1 VQLFDE
7 HTKEDV
13 LKNLFKILCGITN
26 MGLKQRGINMVDTII
41 LKQYLDSINFN
52 IQDNDLILL
61 NQLAAI
67 KGLANR
73 KAFSLSDQHL
83 NMIHLKFKNLHE

>member
-1 VQLFDE
+1 MIE
-7 HTKEDV
+7 TP
-13 LKNLFKILCGITN
+13 
-26 MGLKQRGINMVDTII
+26 I

-61 NQLAAI
+61 NQFSAI

-73 KAFSLSDQHL
+73 KAFSLNDQQL
-83 NMIHLKFKNLHE
+83 GMIHKKFKNLFA